1 MTTLCDSFYAE
12 DMNIKPRKAHHV
24 EAIHLTQQLI
34 PADEYSDNEE
44 DFEDGSFDC
53 ELGVSEQKPVSV
65 LGGGNLNMEIDAFSR
80 DADAILDHDLCDLP
94 TFSAKTET
102 NVARSDFINF
112 DLQALD
118 SSLNR
123 SFSFQESLIPTRLPT
138 PQPLTPPPV
147 ASSTSISMFSP
158 NTPIQR
164 PTQHAPLSYQFQTP
178 SASSSSQPQTR
189 NKYSCHCGYTPL
201 GEEKWKA
208 SNLARHKRTQHPEGN
223 KGKVY
228 RCTWPGCGSTF
239 TRSDNLREHGRK
251 KGHAGM
257 GRVVMGLDN
266 DSSGS
271 VGSESRVGTSD
282 GDMVGG
288 ERTLGGREGEV
299 ERRGRRP
306 KRRRIR
312 DELDTGLS

>member
-1 MTTLCDSFYAE
+1 
-12 DMNIKPRKAHHV
+12 MNIKPRKAHHV

-44 DFEDGSFDC
+44 DFEGGSFDF
-53 ELGVSEQKPVSV
+53 ELGVKEQKPVSV
-65 LGGGNLNMEIDAFSR
+65 LGRGNLNMEIDAFSR
-80 DADAILDHDLCDLP
+80 DADEILDHDLCDLP
-94 TFSAKTET
+94 TFSARTET
-102 NVARSDFINF
+102 NMACSDFINF
-112 DLQALD
+112 DFQTLD

-158 NTPIQR
+158 NTPTQR
-164 PTQHAPLSYQFQTP
+164 PTQHVPPYQFQTP
-178 SASSSSQPQTR
+178 SVSSSSQPQTR

-228 RCTWPGCGSTF
+228 RCTWPACGSTF

-257 GRVVMGLDN
+257 GRAVIGLDN
-266 DSSGS
+266 DPNSS
-271 VGSESRVGTSD
+271 VRSEGGVGTSD
-282 GDMVGG
+282 GGG
-288 ERTLGGREGEV
+288 FGGGGALGGREGEV
-299 ERRGRRP
+299 ERRGRGP